1 MVTLM
6 PGPRRLGPTL
16 LILLFAASL
25 GPICSRAQAKADRR
39 ETEAENERQK
49 LKTEKDPT
57 ARAESYIKLADIAL
71 TYLEESAKAKDRS
84 GVESYVELYRHSVI
98 EARDELLRSGVDPY
112 KNPKGYKLIE
122 TGIRKQ
128 LRTMQDIVMPLDL
141 EVRQPIDGVMTVAS
155 KIRDQVLHVL
165 FKDSN

>member
-6 PGPRRLGPTL
+6 PGPRRLGPTF
-16 LILLFAASL
+16 LILLLAASL
-25 GPICSRAQAKADRR
+25 GPICSQAQAKADRR
-39 ETEAENERQK
+39 ETEAENERKK

-57 ARAESYIKLADIAL
+57 VRAESYIKLADIAL

-84 GVESYVELYRHSVI
+84 GVESYVELYRHSVT

-128 LRTMQDIVMPLDL
+128 LRTMQDIAMPLDL